1 VRRRRAPSA
10 VPQRA
15 RHDPTVGLPQAC
27 RGPAPGL
34 PHTCRTPAA
43 AILLRAG
50 LQRRTR
56 CGTMTQGVIHVRIF
70 MRIPQPREWRFEGRR
85 SVRSILEELNIN
97 PETVIVICGDTLLTP
112 DDVVE
117 GDVEVEIRPAISGGS
132 GR

>member
-1 VRRRRAPSA
+1 
-10 VPQRA
+10 
-15 RHDPTVGLPQAC
+15 
-27 RGPAPGL
+27 
-34 PHTCRTPAA
+34 
-43 AILLRAG
+43 
-50 LQRRTR
+50 
-56 CGTMTQGVIHVRIF
+56 MTQGVIHVRIF